1 MSTPGTPGQ
10 PEFSE
15 EELRALEAEMDRIT
29 VDDVLLQTL
38 VSLINLGARKA
49 GVGGAEGPQA
59 DLEQTRQAIDGARAL
74 LPLLESRH
82 NEQLGQVREALSRL
96 QMAYVQQSGRAE
108 GQAPGEGGEP
118 RGDVPGGGRPGGEQ
132 PGGGEPGGSEPGGG
146 EPGGGEPGGAPGG
159 PGPAQRT
166 GRLWIPGQ

>member
-1 MSTPGTPGQ
+1 MSTQGTPEQ

-15 EELRALEAEMDRIT
+15 EELRRLEAEMDRIS

-49 GVGGAEGPQA
+49 GVGGPEGPEA
-59 DLEQTRQAIDGARAL
+59 DLEQTRQAIEGARAL

-82 NEQLGQVREALSRL
+82 GDQLGQVREALSRL
-96 QMAYVQQSGRAE
+96 QMAYVQQSGRQGGAPPE
-108 GQAPGEGGEP
+108 GEEPPADKGEGPSSGTS
-118 RGDVPGGGRPGGEQ
+118 Q
-132 PGGGEPGGSEPGGG
+132 PGGG
-146 EPGGGEPGGAPGG
+146 
-159 PGPAQRT
+159 PAQSS